1 MKKGQNCILIK
12 LASSSCINSEDL
24 WWWILFNGIQSVDV
38 LRSSQ
43 STLEV
48 EEHRNVT
55 KPVMYSSMATL
66 LGEYISNYALSA
78 RGQTTAVF

>member
-1 MKKGQNCILIK
+1 MGFK
-12 LASSSCINSEDL
+12 SVEDL
-24 WWWILFNGIQSVDV
+24 
-38 LRSSQ
+38 RRSQ

-48 EEHRNVT
+48 EEHKNVT